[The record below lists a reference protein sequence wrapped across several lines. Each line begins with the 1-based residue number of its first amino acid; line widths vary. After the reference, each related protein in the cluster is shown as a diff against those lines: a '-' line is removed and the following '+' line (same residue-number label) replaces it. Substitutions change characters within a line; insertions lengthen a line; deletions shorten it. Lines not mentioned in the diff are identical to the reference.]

1 MSYSVKLSAH
11 SLPREGSPAAVMEFG
26 IQKRSGK
33 EGGVGTG

>member
-26 IQKRSGK
+26 IQNRRGK
-33 EGGVGTG
+33 DGGVGTG